1 LKILS
6 AIWNVK
12 VWYTVKDISAFD
24 KLWGEYIIQINK
36 NQPDAWKEVREYI
49 QEHQDNIYS
58 IMNQYLMPTAK

>member
-24 KLWGEYIIQINK
+24 KLWEEYIIQINK
-36 NQPDAWKEVREYI
+36 NQPDAWKEVRGYI

>member
-36 NQPDAWKEVREYI
+36 NQPDAWKEVRGYI
-49 QEHQDNIYS
+49 QEH
-58 IMNQYLMPTAK
+58 